1 MNKKEK
7 ELKETLED
15 LLLVCTLSGA
25 DKLNGTM
32 CAMMEKA
39 HRVLNGRGINGI

>member
-15 LLLVCTLSGA
+15 LLLVCTLSNA
-25 DKLNGTM
+25 DKLNCM
-32 CAMMEKA
+32 MKAMMEKA
-39 HRVLNGRGINGI
+39 YRVLNGRGV